1 MRRAG
6 AIGIGLLLAAA
17 APPVAIDLP
26 GARLHPESVSITRD
40 GIAYVGSMTGGVL
53 RVALATGEVARF
65 VPPGGFGTGALFGV
79 FADPVN
85 RMLWTCTNDFS
96 GRGVSVAGSD
106 PGSVLHGFDLA
117 TGQGRIRLPLPGEK
131 PICNDIAV
139 ARDGTV
145 YVTDTSAPV
154 LLRWRKGTTALEAWV
169 RDPVFAAGLDGI
181 ALGEDG
187 NVYVN
192 NVRTGALFRVRRLRD
207 GRAGAITQLAL
218 SKPLSGPDGMRSLK
232 GTAFVIAGGGRIDR
246 VTIEGDRAMVET
258 MAEGISGITGVDT
271 HRGTIWY
278 SRGQL
283 GPLFNPSS
291 GPPDPFR
298 LTPLGEP

>member
-6 AIGIGLLLAAA
+6 VIGIGLMLAAA
-17 APPVAIDLP
+17 APPAPIDLP
-26 GARLHPESVSITRD
+26 GARLHPESVSIAP
-40 GIAYVGSMTGGVL
+40 GGVAYVGSMTGGVL
-53 RVALATGEVARF
+53 RVTLATGDVAQF

-117 TGQGRIRLPLPGEK
+117 TGRGRIRLPLPGDK

-139 ARDGTV
+139 ARDGTI

-154 LLRWRKGTTALEAWV
+154 LLRWRKGAAGLEEWV

-181 ALGEDG
+181 ALGGDG
-187 NVYVN
+187 DVYVN
-192 NVRTGALFRVRRLRD
+192 NVRTGALFGVRRMRD
-207 GRAGAITQLAL
+207 GRAGAVTPLLL
-218 SKPLSGPDGMRSLK
+218 SKPLVAPDGMRSL
-232 GTAFVIAGGGRIDR
+232 GGSVFVVAGGGRVDR

-258 MAEGISGITGVDT
+258 LAEGIDGITGVD
-271 HRGTIWY
+271 HHKGTIWY

-283 GPLFNPSS
+283 GPLFNPAS
-291 GPPDPFR
+291 GPPAPFR
-298 LTPLGEP
+298 LTPLAAR